1 MRALKFSSGS
11 ERSRSAISALVA
23 SSGCSDV
30 AFATSASRWLT
41 DWVVSTATPLPRCHN
56 YGSLDRTLIDGLAQ
70 DFESS
75 LLAGPMIR
83 ARTNARNTSS
93 PPVAKSKPSVLYA
106 RNNASHRC
114 SASDV
119 GTRRR
124 PPSPQPRQRRGR
136 AGPGQQLPA
145 PPRPPSTPPVH
156 TRRGP
161 SRDARSAANLAAT
174 STPPAPLSPPSRPD
188 RPHLRHERWLRAPP
202 CGQNPDRSD
211 RYSPTNTGALIVDHL
226 S

>member
-83 ARTNARNTSS
+83 ARTNAWNTSS
-93 PPVAKSKPSVLYA
+93 PPVAKSKPTVLYA
-106 RNNASHRC
+106 RHNPSHRC
-114 SASDV
+114 PTSESMTSNDPAPAAAS
-119 GTRRR
+119 TPRPRPSLASSYPLRRDHL
-124 PPSPQPRQRRGR
+124 QPRQFT
-136 AGPGQQLPA
+136 L
-145 PPRPPSTPPVH
+145 V
-156 TRRGP
+156 
-161 SRDARSAANLAAT
+161 
-174 STPPAPLSPPSRPD
+174 
-188 RPHLRHERWLRAPP
+188 
-202 CGQNPDRSD
+202 
-211 RYSPTNTGALIVDHL
+211 V
-226 S
+226 